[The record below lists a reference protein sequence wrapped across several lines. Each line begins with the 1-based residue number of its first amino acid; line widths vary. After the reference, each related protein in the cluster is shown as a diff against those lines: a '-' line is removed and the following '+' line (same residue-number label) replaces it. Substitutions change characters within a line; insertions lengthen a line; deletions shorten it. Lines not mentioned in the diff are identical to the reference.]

1 VGVKVSAGIE
11 IKIEIKQGIAVSLKI
26 IFFFFKYYNISVG
39 IIGDSIIVIF
49 SALETLT
56 LEVDLIYC

>member
-1 VGVKVSAGIE
+1 MGAGVTVEVEIEVEIEWEVAISSKV
-11 IKIEIKQGIAVSLKI
+11 
-26 IFFFFKYYNISVG
+26 IFFFFGRCSISVG

-49 SALETLT
+49 SASETSA